1 MTVSPGSNSDGPMPR
16 SAPNTAEPPAR
27 TLRLAN
33 RLSEIRRLAAAVE
46 DFSSRH
52 EVPGKAAHHIT
63 LAADELITNA
73 IEHGTGLGQR
83 RIMVTLRREPGRLVM
98 EIAHRGTAFDPT
110 SRSVLPD
117 LEAELEDRPIGG
129 FGIHFAKTL
138 LDGLSYV
145 RRRGMNRLTLTKNL

>member
-16 SAPNTAEPPAR
+16 SAPNTAVPPAR

-46 DFSSRH
+46 DFASH
-52 EVPGKAAHHIT
+52 HQVPGKAAHHIT

-73 IEHGTGLGQR
+73 IEHGAGLDRR
-83 RIMVTLRREPGRLVM
+83 RIMVTLRRESDRLVM

-110 SRSVLPD
+110 ARSTQPVLDAD
-117 LEAELEDRPIGG
+117 LDDRPAGG

>member
-1 MTVSPGSNSDGPMPR
+1 MPR
-16 SAPNTAEPPAR
+16 TESDKTEAPAR

-46 DFSSRH
+46 EFSSRH
-52 EVPGKAAHHIT
+52 AVPGKAAHHIT

-73 IEHGTGLGQR
+73 IEHGEEPDRL
-83 RIMVTLRREPGRLVM
+83 IVVTLRREPDRLVM
-98 EIAHRGTAFDPT
+98 EIAHRGSAFDPT
-110 SRSVLPD
+110 SRATPASIDAGLD
-117 LEAELEDRPIGG
+117 DRPIGG
-129 FGIHFAKTL
+129 LGVHFAKTL